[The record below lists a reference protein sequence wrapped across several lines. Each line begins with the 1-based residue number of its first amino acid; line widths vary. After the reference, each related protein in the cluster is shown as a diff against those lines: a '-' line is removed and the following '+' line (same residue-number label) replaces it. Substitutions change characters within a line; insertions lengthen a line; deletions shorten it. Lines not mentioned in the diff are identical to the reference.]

1 MSTTES
7 EKEPSMEEILASIR
21 RIISEDETP
30 EARKD
35 AEDADDE
42 QAEDDADVLVL
53 TEVIDQAREEVE
65 PAADDSG
72 QEIEPE
78 PEFESE
84 VEPEPEVDSEAEL
97 EPEPG
102 PEVEQEL
109 EPGPEVEQELEPG
122 PEVEQEL
129 EPETESEPEAE
140 MEPTQEED
148 NVTDMPEEPETADE
162 EEPAQDTVID
172 LVDDIDER
180 NEELMEE
187 PAAMPETID
196 DNLVSA
202 ATTAAAVAALTEV
215 PRAVANNRP
224 LEPQTII
231 GGQKTLEA
239 VVRDAM
245 APHLS
250 AWLDE
255 NLPSLVERVVQEE
268 VRRMVRRAEDN

>member
-35 AEDADDE
+35 AEDADGE

-65 PAADDSG
+65 PADDDSG
-72 QEIEPE
+72 QESEPESEFESE

-97 EPEPG
+97 ESEP
-102 PEVEQEL
+102 EL
-109 EPGPEVEQELEPG
+109 EPE

-215 PRAVANNRP
+215 PRAVANTRP

>member
-35 AEDADDE
+35 AEDADGE

-65 PAADDSG
+65 PADDDSG
-72 QEIEPE
+72 QESEPE
-78 PEFESE
+78 PEFEAE

-97 EPEPG
+97 EPEPEFDPV
-102 PEVEQEL
+102 PEVEQEF
-109 EPGPEVEQELEPG
+109 EPG

-129 EPETESEPEAE
+129 EPEPESEPEAE

-148 NVTDMPEEPETADE
+148 NVTDMPEELETADQ

-215 PRAVANNRP
+215 PRAVASNRP

>member
-1 MSTTES
+1 MSTSES

-21 RIISEDETP
+21 RIISEDEMP
-30 EARKD
+30 DARKD
-35 AEDADDE
+35 SDDADDT
-42 QAEDDADVLVL
+42 QAEGEADVLVL
-53 TEVIDQAREEVE
+53 TEVIDQKREEAEQAAESFEQE
-65 PAADDSG
+65 PEAGAEPELEAE
-72 QEIEPE
+72 QEPEAEPE
-78 PEFESE
+78 PEPETTSDVEPEAEQDF
-84 VEPEPEVDSEAEL
+84 EPEPEVMQEF
-97 EPEPG
+97 EP
-102 PEVEQEL
+102 
-109 EPGPEVEQELEPG
+109 
-122 PEVEQEL
+122 
-129 EPETESEPEAE
+129 ESEPAPEPE

-148 NVTDMPEEPETADE
+148 SMTDTSEDPEEVGQE
-162 EEPAQDTVID
+162 EAAQDTIID
-172 LVDDIDER
+172 LVDDIDESS
-180 NEELMEE
+180 EEQIEE

-196 DNLVSA
+196 ESLVSA

-215 PRAVANNRP
+215 PRAVANTRP
-224 LEPQTII
+224 LGQETII

>member
-65 PAADDSG
+65 PADDDSG
-72 QEIEPE
+72 QESEPE
-78 PEFESE
+78 PEFEAE

-97 EPEPG
+97 EPEPE
-102 PEVEQEL
+102 PEVEQEF
-109 EPGPEVEQELEPG
+109 EPG

-129 EPETESEPEAE
+129 EPEPESEPEAE

-148 NVTDMPEEPETADE
+148 NVTDMPEELETADQ

>member
-72 QEIEPE
+72 QESELE

-84 VEPEPEVDSEAEL
+84 VEPEPEVASEAEL
-97 EPEPG
+97 EPEPV
-102 PEVEQEL
+102 PV
-109 EPGPEVEQELEPG
+109 PEVEQELEPG

-140 MEPTQEED
+140 MEPTQEDD
-148 NVTDMPEEPETADE
+148 NVTDMPEELETADE

-180 NEELMEE
+180 NEEQMEE
-187 PAAMPETID
+187 PAAMPQTID

>member
-35 AEDADDE
+35 AEDADGE

-65 PAADDSG
+65 PADDHSG
-72 QEIEPE
+72 QGSEPE

-84 VEPEPEVDSEAEL
+84 PELEPEVEPEPEVASEAEL
-97 EPEPG
+97 E
-102 PEVEQEL
+102 L
-109 EPGPEVEQELEPG
+109 EPE

-140 MEPTQEED
+140 MESTQEED
-148 NVTDMPEEPETADE
+148 NVTDMPEELETADE

-180 NEELMEE
+180 NEEQMEE